1 MFGCCRSGDSGRHS
15 SAFTETSAV
24 YSRDASIRAVSKLQ
38 EVIKAIARKEFL
50 PDRERSCYFPR
61 PQEGTDAV
69 QVPSAGVVKVDDDG
83 WSLFEK
89 LEEQDGAPVVDLVDL
104 TWELSSEDES
114 SSDGDSGSELAGP
127 SFPRAMRHSLSRETA
142 AFFVKHRVSK
152 LVHFKDGEQG
162 VPCGTLSCGRTLNT
176 NYEQVSKFDTFDL
189 CKRCRLN
196 AEKDGILKRS

>member
-1 MFGCCRSGDSGRHS
+1 M
-15 SAFTETSAV
+15 
-24 YSRDASIRAVSKLQ
+24 
-38 EVIKAIARKEFL
+38 
-50 PDRERSCYFPR
+50 
-61 PQEGTDAV
+61 

-89 LEEQDGAPVVDLVDL
+89 LGEQDGAPVVD
-104 TWELSSEDES
+104 WWISH
-114 SSDGDSGSELAGP
+114 GSRPARTIAPAMGTQGPSWQP

-189 CKRCRLN
+189 CERCRLN
-196 AEKDGILKRS
+196 AEMAS